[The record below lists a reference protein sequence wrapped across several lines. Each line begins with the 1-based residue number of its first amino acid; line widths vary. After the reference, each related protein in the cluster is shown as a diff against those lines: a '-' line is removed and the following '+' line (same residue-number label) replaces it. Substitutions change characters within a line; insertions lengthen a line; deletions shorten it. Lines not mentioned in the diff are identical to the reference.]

1 MPSARTHGKD
11 KTDKK
16 GLCRFNCLG
25 VISWLECRAVGHETM
40 NLMDSILY

>member
-1 MPSARTHGKD
+1 MPSARTHDKD

-16 GLCRFNCLG
+16 GVCRLNRLS
-25 VISWLECRAVGHETM
+25 VISWLECQAVGHETM